1 MIDMSDCA
9 NVYMWLVTYE
19 FVTGREATDLLLL
32 RGIRRRR
39 YDQSSNR
46 SVDKGG
52 QAGGTAHGTWLGTPL
67 CLRAQRYLCGFTT
80 HARLS
85 AGSCAIVRK

>member
-67 CLRAQRYLCGFTT
+67 CLRLKDIYAVSPHNRPAQRG
-80 HARLS
+80 
-85 AGSCAIVRK
+85 IVCHCT

>member
-1 MIDMSDCA
+1 MINMSDCA

-39 YDQSSNR
+39 RYDQSSNR
-46 SVDKGG
+46 SVDKSG
-52 QAGGTAHGTWLGTPL
+52 QAGGTAHGTWDTPYAPQ
-67 CLRAQRYLCGFTT
+67 RYAVSVWAQRGIE
-80 HARLS
+80 
-85 AGSCAIVRK
+85 IV